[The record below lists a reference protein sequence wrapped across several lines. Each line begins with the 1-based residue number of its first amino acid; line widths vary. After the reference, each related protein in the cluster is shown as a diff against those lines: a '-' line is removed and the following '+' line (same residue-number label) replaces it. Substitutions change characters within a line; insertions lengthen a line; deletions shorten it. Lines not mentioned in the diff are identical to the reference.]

1 MTDLVLELEAIDR
14 LPVSELPAALAQT
27 AAVQARIAARL
38 AQAGAPAAAD
48 ADGFLSLKEVTN
60 RIPYSAK
67 TIRKLMGNGE
77 LKEGVHYFRPRGLRR
92 ARPVFAWTAI
102 ERWVRERA
110 TTTPAAVLQLHTGGR
125 RGRTIG

>member
-1 MTDLVLELEAIDR
+1 MSTFLPELDAIDQ
-14 LPVSELPAALAQT
+14 LPTSELPAALAQA

-38 AQAGAPAAAD
+38 LLTAAQADPAEA
-48 ADGFLSLKEVTN
+48 FLSLEEITH

-77 LKEGVHYFRPRGLRR
+77 LKEGVHFFRPRGLRR
-92 ARPVFAWTAI
+92 ARPVFAWGAI

-110 TTTPAAVLQLHTGGR
+110 TGQPAAVLQLHTGGR
-125 RGRTIG
+125 RGRPVG